1 MIQFENVTKRF
12 PGGQEAVS
20 GLTLSVDK
28 GEMVFVTGHSGAG
41 KSTLLKLIAL
51 IERPTSGQV
60 IIDGQ
65 NTRRVR
71 RRKIP
76 GYRRQIGMV
85 FQDHKLLYD
94 RPVAE
99 NVALPLI
106 IAGLSPRDAGKRVR
120 AALDQVGLLHKEKKN
135 PETLSAGEQ
144 QRVGI
149 ARAIVTRPKL
159 LIADEPTGNLDPD
172 LSLEVMRI
180 FRRFNEVGVTLL
192 IASHDI
198 ALIDKLGC
206 RRIELEEGQLQQAQD
221 DEDIV
226 ADFDVDFGRLTAMLR
241 PILQVSETTLAG
253 AANGKVQWNA
263 SAPVFQSMA
272 SRPQAPS
279 RAPTVSTTGP
289 ASSPPCLTC
298 WPSASRRPASH
309 QASTTW
315 SSIRPTYG

>member
-1 MIQFENVTKRF
+1 MIRLEDVTKRF

-20 GLTLSVDK
+20 GLSFSVDK
-28 GEMVFVTGHSGAG
+28 GEMLFITGHSGAG

-60 IIDGQ
+60 IVDGQ
-65 NTRRVR
+65 NTRRVKR
-71 RRKIP
+71 RRIP
-76 GYRRQIGMV
+76 AYRRQIGMV

-94 RPVAE
+94 RPVAD
-99 NVALPLI
+99 NVALPLV
-106 IAGLSPRDAGKRVR
+106 IAGVGPREAGRRVR
-120 AALDQVGLLHKEKKN
+120 ASLDQVGLLHKEKQN

-198 ALIDKLGC
+198 ALIDRLGC
-206 RRIELEEGQLQQAQD
+206 PRIELDAGKLVVNEEE
-221 DEDIV
+221 DE
-226 ADFDVDFGRLTAMLR
+226 
-241 PILQVSETTLAG
+241 
-253 AANGKVQWNA
+253 
-263 SAPVFQSMA
+263 
-272 SRPQAPS
+272 
-279 RAPTVSTTGP
+279 
-289 ASSPPCLTC
+289 
-298 WPSASRRPASH
+298 WP
-309 QASTTW
+309 
-315 SSIRPTYG
+315 

>member
-1 MIQFENVTKRF
+1 MIQFEQVTKRF
-12 PGGQEAVS
+12 PGGQEAIS
-20 GLTLSVDK
+20 DLTLTVDK
-28 GEMVFVTGHSGAG
+28 GEMIFVTGHSGAG
-41 KSTLLKLIAL
+41 KSTLLRLIAL
-51 IERPTSGQV
+51 IDRPTSGQV
-60 IIDGQ
+60 IVDGQ
-65 NTRRVR
+65 NTQRVR

-94 RPVAE
+94 RPVFD

-106 IAGLSPRDAGKRVR
+106 IAGVGHRDAGRRVR
-120 AALDQVGLLHKEKKN
+120 AALDQVGLLHKEKQS

-198 ALIDKLGC
+198 SLIDKLGC
-206 RRIELEEGQLQQAQD
+206 RRIALEQ
-221 DEDIV
+221 
-226 ADFDVDFGRLTAMLR
+226 GRLQ
-241 PILQVSETTLAG
+241 IETEEDDGWL
-253 AANGKVQWNA
+253 
-263 SAPVFQSMA
+263 
-272 SRPQAPS
+272 
-279 RAPTVSTTGP
+279 
-289 ASSPPCLTC
+289 
-298 WPSASRRPASH
+298 
-309 QASTTW
+309 
-315 SSIRPTYG
+315 

>member
-1 MIQFENVTKRF
+1 MIQLDNVTKRY
-12 PGGQEAVS
+12 PGGQEALS
-20 GLTLSVDK
+20 GLTVSVDK
-28 GEMVFVTGHSGAG
+28 GEMAFVTGHSGAG

-60 IIDGQ
+60 VVDGQ
-65 NTRRVR
+65 NTQRVR
-71 RRKIP
+71 RRRIP
-76 GYRRQIGMV
+76 KYRRQIGMV

-99 NVALPLI
+99 NVALPLV
-106 IAGLSPRDAGKRVR
+106 IAGVGHREASRRVR
-120 AALDQVGLLHKEKKN
+120 AALDQVGLLHKEKQN

-180 FRRFNEVGVTLL
+180 FRRFNEVGVTVL

-206 RRIELEEGQLQQAQD
+206 RRIEIEDGRLQQRED
-221 DEDIV
+221 DDFVEDY
-226 ADFDVDFGRLTAMLR
+226 ADVPLPQGGDD
-241 PILQVSETTLAG
+241 
-253 AANGKVQWNA
+253 QW
-263 SAPVFQSMA
+263 
-272 SRPQAPS
+272 R
-279 RAPTVSTTGP
+279 
-289 ASSPPCLTC
+289 
-298 WPSASRRPASH
+298 
-309 QASTTW
+309 
-315 SSIRPTYG
+315 

>member
-12 PGGQEAVS
+12 PGGQEALS
-20 GLTLSVDK
+20 ELTLSIDK
-28 GEMVFVTGHSGAG
+28 GDMVFVTGHSGAG
-41 KSTLLKLIAL
+41 KSTLLRLIAL
-51 IERPTSGQV
+51 IERPTNGQV

-65 NTRRVR
+65 NLRRVR

-76 GYRRQIGMV
+76 AYRRQLGMV

-94 RPVAE
+94 RPVFD

-106 IAGLSPRDAGKRVR
+106 IAGVSHRDAGKKVR
-120 AALDQVGLLHKEKKN
+120 AALDQVGLLHKEKRH

-192 IASHDI
+192 VASHDI

-206 RRIELEEGQLQQAQD
+206 RRIELDKGKLVQPE
-221 DEDIV
+221 DEPW
-226 ADFDVDFGRLTAMLR
+226 L
-241 PILQVSETTLAG
+241 
-253 AANGKVQWNA
+253 
-263 SAPVFQSMA
+263 
-272 SRPQAPS
+272 
-279 RAPTVSTTGP
+279 
-289 ASSPPCLTC
+289 
-298 WPSASRRPASH
+298 
-309 QASTTW
+309 
-315 SSIRPTYG
+315 